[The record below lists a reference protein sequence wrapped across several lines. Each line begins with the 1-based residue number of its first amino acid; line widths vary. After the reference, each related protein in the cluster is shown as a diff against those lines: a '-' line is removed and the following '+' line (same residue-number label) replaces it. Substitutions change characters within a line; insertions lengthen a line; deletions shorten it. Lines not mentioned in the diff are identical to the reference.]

1 MTRATAW
8 LSVVV
13 LLLDFSAAAGAQ
25 GGDPAGRP
33 VNLLEGLRDGTL
45 WAEFRGTGGASV
57 SGVIGAPPGGP
68 RLVQIPSG
76 TQFQAQLP
84 GRQGMSALGSLHIDL
99 GEQRLAQVIVPTACT
114 NLGWAEPTPDDVL
127 VPLPCPDVR
136 LARLAAVLDLHP
148 TSQPVAQLA
157 VWALSD
163 NPPLALVQPYLV
175 QQAPGFDLAAYAERR
190 AIVQQAAQLLGAA
203 GLEPAGFRMFLGPRQ
218 R

>member
-1 MTRATAW
+1 MNRPKA
-8 LSVVV
+8 LISVVV
-13 LLLDFSAAAGAQ
+13 LLLGFSAAVGAQ
-25 GGDPAGRP
+25 GGNLAGQP
-33 VNLLEGLRDGTL
+33 VNLLDGLREGSI
-45 WAEFRGTGGASV
+45 WAEFRGAGGESV
-57 SGVIGAPPGGP
+57 SGVIGAAPRGP
-68 RLVQIPSG
+68 RFVQIPSG

-84 GRQGMSALGSLHIDL
+84 GRQGMSTLGSLNLDL
-99 GEQRLAQVIVPTACT
+99 GEQRLAQVMIPTACT
-114 NLGWAEPTPDDVL
+114 NLGLPEPTPDDVM

-148 TSQPVAQLA
+148 APQPAAQLA

-190 AIVQQAAQLLGAA
+190 ALVQQAAQLLGAA
-203 GLEPAGFRMFLGPRQ
+203 GLEPAGFRMFLGLRQ